1 MKSTS
6 FRRAILPGVAVI
18 AMALSACGGADA
30 GADSGSGDGA
40 SGSVAVDGS
49 STVFPMSNAAAELLN
64 EENPDVQVAVAESG
78 TGGGFEKFC
87 AGQTDISDASR
98 PIEQEEKDACAK
110 EGIEYTELQVA
121 TDALTV
127 VVHPD
132 LDVDCL
138 TTDQLVKLWE
148 PGSKVTNWNQLDP
161 SFPDQEISL
170 FGPGSDSGT
179 YDYMAADV
187 IGAES
192 ETTRDDYEASED
204 DNVLVQGVAGTEG
217 ATGYFGYT
225 YYEENADSL
234 KAVAIDDGNGCVAA
248 LGRDRP
254 GRRVH
259 PALAPAVHLREEL
272 GVQRQRCRQG
282 VRRLLHRE
290 PRRHRRGRQVHPAQR
305 RPVLEDA
312 VGARGHLGL
321 IVTHE
326 QPHSAPGRPVRE
338 DGPVGRARPQP
349 QAPAGGDRHPGHPD
363 ALGVPVGGDHR
374 RDHRRAHPPGAGL
387 LRRGAL
393 R

>member
-1 MKSTS
+1 VKSTS

-30 GADSGSGDGA
+30 GADTGSGNGA

-49 STVFPMSNAAAELLN
+49 STVFPMSNAAAELLS
-64 EENPDVQVAVAESG
+64 EETPDVQVAVAESG

-161 SFPDQEISL
+161 SFPDEEISL

-187 IGAES
+187 IGDES
-192 ETTRDDYEASED
+192 ETTREDYEASED

-234 KAVAIDDGNGCVAA
+234 KALSIDDGNGCVAPSAETAQAGEYTPLSRPLFVYVKNSAYNDNAAVKEYVDFYVENLADIADVGKFIPLSDDLYSKTQSA
-248 LGRDRP
+248 L
-254 GRRVH
+254 
-259 PALAPAVHLREEL
+259 E
-272 GVQRQRCRQG
+272 
-282 VRRLLHRE
+282 
-290 PRRHRRGRQVHPAQR
+290 
-305 RPVLEDA
+305 
-312 VGARGHLGL
+312 GL
-321 IVTHE
+321 
-326 QPHSAPGRPVRE
+326 SG
-338 DGPVGRARPQP
+338 
-349 QAPAGGDRHPGHPD
+349 
-363 ALGVPVGGDHR
+363 
-374 RDHRRAHPPGAGL
+374 
-387 LRRGAL
+387 
-393 R
+393 

>member
-1 MKSTS
+1 VKSTS

-18 AMALSACGGADA
+18 AMALSACGGANA
-30 GADSGSGDGA
+30 GADTGSGNGA

-49 STVFPMSNAAAELLN
+49 STVFPMSNAAAELLS

-179 YDYMAADV
+179 YDYLAADV
-187 IGAES
+187 IGDES

-234 KAVAIDDGNGCVAA
+234 KALSIDDGNGCVAPSAETAQAGEYTPLSRPLFVYVKNSAYNDNAAVKEYVDFYVENLADIADVGKFIPLSDDLYSKTQSA
-248 LGRDRP
+248 LEGLP
-254 GRRVH
+254 G
-259 PALAPAVHLREEL
+259 
-272 GVQRQRCRQG
+272 
-282 VRRLLHRE
+282 
-290 PRRHRRGRQVHPAQR
+290 
-305 RPVLEDA
+305 
-312 VGARGHLGL
+312 
-321 IVTHE
+321 
-326 QPHSAPGRPVRE
+326 
-338 DGPVGRARPQP
+338 
-349 QAPAGGDRHPGHPD
+349 
-363 ALGVPVGGDHR
+363 
-374 RDHRRAHPPGAGL
+374 
-387 LRRGAL
+387 
-393 R
+393 

>member
-1 MKSTS
+1 
-6 FRRAILPGVAVI
+6 
-18 AMALSACGGADA
+18 
-30 GADSGSGDGA
+30 
-40 SGSVAVDGS
+40 VAVDGS

-64 EENPDVQVAVAESG
+64 EENPDVKVTVAESG

-138 TTDQLVKLWE
+138 TTDQLIKLWE

-179 YDYMAADV
+179 YDYMASDV

-192 ETTRDDYEASED
+192 ETTREDYEASED

-234 KAVAIDDGNGCVAA
+234 KALSINDGNGCVAPSAETAQAGKYTPLSRPLFIYVKNSAYNDNAAVKEYVDFYVENLADIADVGKFIPLSDDLYSKTQSA
-248 LGRDRP
+248 L
-254 GRRVH
+254 
-259 PALAPAVHLREEL
+259 
-272 GVQRQRCRQG
+272 QG
-282 VRRLLHRE
+282 LS
-290 PRRHRRGRQVHPAQR
+290 G
-305 RPVLEDA
+305 
-312 VGARGHLGL
+312 
-321 IVTHE
+321 
-326 QPHSAPGRPVRE
+326 
-338 DGPVGRARPQP
+338 
-349 QAPAGGDRHPGHPD
+349 
-363 ALGVPVGGDHR
+363 
-374 RDHRRAHPPGAGL
+374 
-387 LRRGAL
+387 
-393 R
+393 